1 MEAHGV
7 AVSGGL
13 FQQGAGSMSA
23 VLTAFRQSA
32 SWLPRLAG
40 RFIVFDGPDGSGKS
54 TQFRRIAE
62 LARRAGVT
70 VCEVRDPGGTAIS
83 ERIREVLL
91 DPALPEMG
99 VRCELMMYMASRA
112 QLVSEKIEPALERG
126 ELVLADRYVS
136 STLAYQGTAGGMS
149 KDEIIA
155 VARAACGRHWP
166 PDLTVIFD
174 VDQATAATRLNPLL
188 DRMEQKGEAF
198 HKRVRAGYLEQA
210 REMNE
215 RYAVVDATKGQDEVT
230 GAALNAIRSKLLSA
244 SGVGSGS

>member
-1 MEAHGV
+1 M
-7 AVSGGL
+7 SGGL
-13 FQQGAGSMSA
+13 FQQGSGSMQS
-23 VLTAFRQSA
+23 VLNAFRQSA
-32 SWLPRLAG
+32 SWLPSLAG
-40 RFIVFDGPDGSGKS
+40 KFVVFDGPDGSGKS
-54 TQFRRIAE
+54 TQFRRIGE
-62 LARRAGVT
+62 LARRAGLA

-91 DPALPEMG
+91 DPSLPEMG

-112 QLVSEKIEPALERG
+112 QLVSEKVEPALERG

-136 STLAYQGTAGGMS
+136 STLAYQGTAGGIS
-149 KDEIIA
+149 KEEIIS

-166 PDLTVIFD
+166 PTLTVVFD

-210 REMNE
+210 REMSD
-215 RYAVVDATKGQDEVT
+215 RYAVIDATRNQDEVT
-230 GAALNAIRSKLLSA
+230 RATLDAIRAKL
-244 SGVGSGS
+244 VGTEARA

>member
-1 MEAHGV
+1 MRA
-7 AVSGGL
+7 A
-13 FQQGAGSMSA
+13 
-23 VLTAFRQSA
+23 LTAFKQA
-32 SWLPRLAG
+32 ESWLPKLAG
-40 RFIVFDGPDGSGKS
+40 KFVVFDGPDGSGKS

-126 ELVLADRYVS
+126 ELVLSDRYVS
-136 STLAYQGTAGGMS
+136 STLAYQGTAGGMG

-188 DRMEQKGEAF
+188 DRMELKGESF

-210 REMNE
+210 REMSE
-215 RYAVVDATKGQDEVT
+215 KYAVVDATKAQDAVT
-230 GAALNAIRSKLLSA
+230 GATLSAIRAKLVTRA
-244 SGVGSGS
+244 EPGA

>member
-1 MEAHGV
+1 METRGV

-13 FQQGAGSMSA
+13 FHQEPSMRA
-23 VLTAFRQSA
+23 VLASFKQSEA
-32 SWLPRLAG
+32 WLPKLAG

-62 LARRAGVT
+62 LARRAGVA

-112 QLVSEKIEPALERG
+112 QLVSEKIEPALDRG
-126 ELVLADRYVS
+126 EMVLADRYVS
-136 STLAYQGTAGGMS
+136 STLAYQGTAGGIS
-149 KDEIIA
+149 KEEIVS
-155 VARAACGRHWP
+155 VARAACGKHWP
-166 PDLTVIFD
+166 PDLTVVFD

-210 REMNE
+210 REMSD
-215 RYAVVDATKGQDEVT
+215 RYAVIDATKGQDEVT
-230 GAALNAIRSKLLSA
+230 GAALAAIRAKLVSRQEVR
-244 SGVGSGS
+244 S

>member
-1 MEAHGV
+1 MQ
-7 AVSGGL
+7 S
-13 FQQGAGSMSA
+13 
-23 VLTAFRQSA
+23 VLNVFKLSA
-32 SWLPRLAG
+32 SWLPSLAG
-40 RFIVFDGPDGSGKS
+40 RFVVFDGPDGSGKS
-54 TQFRRIAE
+54 TQFRRIGE
-62 LARRAGVT
+62 LARRAGLA

-112 QLVSEKIEPALERG
+112 QLVSEKIAPALDRG

-149 KDEIIA
+149 KEEIVA
-155 VARAACGRHWP
+155 VARAACGDHWP
-166 PDLTVIFD
+166 PDLTVVFD

-198 HKRVRAGYLEQA
+198 HKRVRSGYLEQA
-210 REMNE
+210 REMSD
-215 RYAVVDATKGQDEVT
+215 RYTVIDATRNQDEVT
-230 GAALNAIRSKLLSA
+230 RATLDAIRAKL
-244 SGVGSGS
+244 VGTEARA